1 MVFIF
6 FISISRELKGDIFF
20 RMVIDDFVVSKKLVE
35 YVKFWFIE
43 KIVIFYNKESL
54 FSKSIN
60 GFFDFYL
67 IILKF
72 DIKVKRID
80 LK

>member
-1 MVFIF
+1 MVVIF
-6 FISISRELKGDIFF
+6 FISISIELKSDVFF
-20 RMVIDDFVVSKKLVE
+20 RIVIDDFVVSKKLVE
-35 YVKFWFIE
+35 YVKFRFIE

-67 IILKF
+67 IILNF
-72 DIKVKRID
+72 DIKVKNID

>member
-1 MVFIF
+1 MVVIF
-6 FISISRELKGDIFF
+6 FISISIELKGDIFF

-72 DIKVKRID
+72 DIKVKSID

>member
-1 MVFIF
+1 MKSDV
-6 FISISRELKGDIFF
+6 FF
-20 RMVIDDFVVSKKLVE
+20 RIVIDDFVVSKKLVE
-35 YVKFWFIE
+35 YVKFRFIE

-67 IILKF
+67 IILNF
-72 DIKVKRID
+72 DIKVKNID